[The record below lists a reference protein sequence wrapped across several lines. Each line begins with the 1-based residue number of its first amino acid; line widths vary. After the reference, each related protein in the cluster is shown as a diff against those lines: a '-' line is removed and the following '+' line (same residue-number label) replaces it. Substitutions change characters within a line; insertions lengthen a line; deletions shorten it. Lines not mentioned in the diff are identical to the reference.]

1 MNKSLIAVLLL
12 VCGGALCAQVPADRT
27 KAAAAKKTGA
37 VTAAA
42 PAAQPEQPAAQPKK
56 AVKAELAKAAAPK
69 PSEQDAEESVVMID
83 SKAEAED
90 EGAAV
95 SYNAEQ
101 DERAVP
107 GGLPSSFG
115 QCKGVV
121 NDAGRTV
128 LIFESPDDGSVY
140 FVQVT
145 LGRANVSWKLID
157 RIPRSAD

>member
-1 MNKSLIAVLLL
+1 MNKTLIAVLLL
-12 VCGGALCAQVPADRT
+12 VCGGALCAQGPADKT
-27 KAAAAKKTGA
+27 KVAAAKKTGA
-37 VTAAA
+37 ASAAA
-42 PAAQPEQPAAQPKK
+42 SAAQPEQPAAQPRK
-56 AVKAELAKAAAPK
+56 AVKAEPVKAAAPK

-90 EGAAV
+90 EGVAV

-115 QCKGVV
+115 QCKGVIS
-121 NDAGRTV
+121 DAGRSILV
-128 LIFESPDDGSVY
+128 FENPDDGSVS

-145 LGRANVSWKLID
+145 LGRANVSWKLIG
-157 RIPRSAD
+157 RVPRSAD

>member
-1 MNKSLIAVLLL
+1 MNKSLIAALLL
-12 VCGGALCAQVPADRT
+12 VCGGALCAQEPADKT
-27 KAAAAKKTGA
+27 KAAAAKKT
-37 VTAAA
+37 VAAA
-42 PAAQPEQPAAQPKK
+42 AAVPAAQPQQPAAQPKK
-56 AVKAELAKAAAPK
+56 NVKAEPVKPASSK

-90 EGAAV
+90 EGVAV
-95 SYNAEQ
+95 SYSAEQ

-115 QCKGVV
+115 QCKGVIS
-121 NDAGRTV
+121 DAGRSILV
-128 LIFESPDDGSVY
+128 FESPDDGSVS

>member
-1 MNKSLIAVLLL
+1 MNKTLIAVVLL
-12 VCGGALCAQVPADRT
+12 VCGGALCAQTPAEKI
-27 KAAAAKKTGA
+27 KAAAAKKTG
-37 VTAAA
+37 VVVAAA
-42 PAAQPEQPAAQPKK
+42 PAAQPGQPAGQPKK
-56 AVKAELAKAAAPK
+56 AVKAEPVKAAAPK